1 MASYLKANL
10 REEKRPS
17 TRLQDLRGGSGAL
30 QKDPHTA
37 KLSRADNEHS
47 PGPNHEED
55 KENIKD
61 ISNLF
66 VDSASGNI
74 KYRPNASELASKA
87 ANTSNKSL
95 PKRPTLANNHPSKP
109 ANFDS
114 GSVFKPAVESHKEPR
129 PGKDAPQEHRIK
141 DKIEA
146 SKSQFISMM
155 NTRPKIATLKQPDPL
170 PKPKSKDQLCK
181 TQKTPKHDDEQQESK
196 HFPLY
201 PYYLKSLKHK
211 NSTTPPPNNGSNNN
225 SFTQTGKAFRP
236 EAKSP
241 SKQEK
246 LERHSNNKSLT
257 PDPFCGSNKKSISS
271 SASKR
276 VQGSATKQNTT
287 CRLDKREANPV
298 NVNLYELEKREE
310 LALLSESKAAKKAQQ
325 VTLQQSKGGFQATP
339 LEVNR
344 FQLEVP
350 ASLDTKSEAKEKQP
364 PQSLQPNPILDSIK
378 KVVITDSG
386 LKRNK
391 SQLRM
396 DELQEIFKDD
406 RQFIE
411 STKKQ
416 KPQEISFSDEKK
428 HASNR
433 KPRDASRDGQLNARR
448 LDFNTN
454 IEIQGPLEN
463 LESQFEVARLNQTH
477 AASSKELDLEAFRRF
492 ISETVAVQEPIQT
505 IQATKNFD
513 HFSKGHQNSNLN
525 FDRLKIQKRPQNSV
539 DFVSIKNNLKMKKLR
554 KNETSDCELPADT
567 LKELQVSQV
576 PAKENFSATHSVKK
590 LKPYSSKQSMT
601 RNRVEVLRRER

>member
-1 MASYLKANL
+1 MASFLKQNH

-17 TRLQDLRGGSGAL
+17 TRIQDLRGGSSTL
-30 QKDPHTA
+30 QKETVSG
-37 KLSRADNEHS
+37 KQQRFENELT
-47 PGPNHEED
+47 PGPGHDED

-74 KYRPNASELASKA
+74 KYRPSTSDLASKTPV
-87 ANTSNKSL
+87 NNNKSI
-95 PKRPTLANNHPSKP
+95 PKRPTLPNNNPSKP
-109 ANFDS
+109 ANSDS
-114 GSVFKPAVESHKEPR
+114 GSFFKPVGEPPRDSKGGKELPS
-129 PGKDAPQEHRIK
+129 DQRIK

-155 NTRPKIATLKQPDPL
+155 NTRAKPTTFKQTDPL
-170 PKPKSKDQLCK
+170 PKPKSRELLLKS
-181 TQKTPKHDDEQQESK
+181 QKSPKHEDEPQEGR

-211 NSTTPPPNNGSNNN
+211 TSPTPPPNCGSNNN
-225 SFTQTGKAFRP
+225 SFTNTGKTFKH

-241 SKQEK
+241 SKPEM

-276 VQGSATKQNTT
+276 KQASATKHNPTN
-287 CRLDKREANPV
+287 RLDKREANPL
-298 NVNLYELEKREE
+298 NVNLYENEKREE
-310 LALLSESKAAKKAQQ
+310 QMLMSETKTGKRVPASIMHQNKSS
-325 VTLQQSKGGFQATP
+325 LQATP
-339 LEVNR
+339 LEVNK
-344 FQLEVP
+344 FQLDGATLSEH
-350 ASLDTKSEAKEKQP
+350 KSEAKEKQSI
-364 PQSLQPNPILDSIK
+364 QLAQPNPILDSIK

-396 DELQEIFKDD
+396 DELQEIFNDD
-406 RQFIE
+406 KQFIE

-416 KPQEISFSDEKK
+416 NQREISFSDEKK

-433 KPRDASRDGQLNARR
+433 KQRDLSKDGLINARR
-448 LDFNTN
+448 LDFNAN
-454 IEIQGPLEN
+454 IEFPIQKDICDNQLPA
-463 LESQFEVARLNQTH
+463 SKLNQLH
-477 AASSKELDLEAFRRF
+477 AVSTKELDLDAFKRF
-492 ISETVAVQEPIQT
+492 ISETVVVQEPVQT

-513 HFSKGHQNSNLN
+513 NFSKTHQNTNLN

-554 KNETSDCELPADT
+554 KNETSDSELPSDT
-567 LKELQVSQV
+567 VKDLQINQT
-576 PAKENFSATHSVKK
+576 ATNENFSATHSVKK
-590 LKPYSSKQSMT
+590 LKPYSSKQ
-601 RNRVEVLRRER
+601 NYY